1 MPFADLRALHAV
13 IGEAIDNIEK
23 VYKSQTPPLEY
34 PSLDT
39 PYYSSL
45 KHSAEADRAE
55 ALKLDAAVFSAAN
68 QIVAA
73 CGQLTASVHKP
84 FFQLIEVM
92 NGVRCSSYAPVVVVR
107 PLLIASV

>member
-1 MPFADLRALHAV
+1 MPFADLRALHTV

-34 PSLDT
+34 PSLDA

-45 KHSAEADRAE
+45 KHSAETDRAE
-55 ALKLDAAVFSAAN
+55 ALKLDTAVFSAAN

-92 NGVRCSSYAPVVVVR
+92 NGVRCSSYAPVVVVC